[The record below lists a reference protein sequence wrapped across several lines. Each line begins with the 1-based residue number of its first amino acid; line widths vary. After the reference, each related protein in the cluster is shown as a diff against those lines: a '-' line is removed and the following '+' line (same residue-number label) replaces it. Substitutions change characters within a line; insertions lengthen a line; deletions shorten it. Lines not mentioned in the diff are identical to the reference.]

1 MRDFY
6 EEKSREIP
14 VKVEPFFLDND
25 NRTNDEKVNFNLRFN
40 MTCSA
45 AWVKHPKHLDLM
57 FSARHFLVQVDP
69 TGLEPGVHSTFI
81 NAYDSTKPDKVR
93 NYALTENFLRNN
105 YIS

>member
-81 NAYDSTKPDKVR
+81 NAYDSTKPDKVCD
-93 NYALTENFLRNN
+93 YAFDIFLNNN
-105 YIS
+105 YF